1 MKAKVDLKIFFI
13 LLLYILTQKVEIF
26 TITFIFIIL
35 HEIGHIVSGIL
46 LGLKINKLE
55 LNIAGIS
62 LEFKNYGKERK
73 INNIIIDLAG
83 PIINLI
89 SAIIGIL
96 IKEEIIIYVNAML
109 FIINMLPIHPLDG
122 GRILKN
128 ILLYKNSYKQ
138 TIKIIETIS
147 KYTLIILSIFA
158 SILILS
164 FKNISIFILIIY
176 LWGIYIKERHKNK
189 IIKRVYQTI
198 ENNT

>member
-1 MKAKVDLKIFFI
+1 MKAKVDFKIFFI
-13 LLLYILTQKVEIF
+13 LLLYIVTQKVDIF
-26 TITFIFIIL
+26 AITFVFIIL
-35 HEIGHIVSGIL
+35 HEIGHIISGIL

-83 PIINLI
+83 PVINLL
-89 SAIIGIL
+89 SAIIGLWIQS
-96 IKEEIIIYVNAML
+96 EIIIYVNAML
-109 FIINMLPIHPLDG
+109 FIINMLPIYPLDG

-128 ILLYKNSYKQ
+128 ILLYKNTYKQ
-138 TIKIIETIS
+138 TIKMIETIS

-164 FKNISIFILIIY
+164 FKNISIFVLIIY

>member
-13 LLLYILTQKVEIF
+13 LLLYILTQKIEIF

-35 HEIGHIVSGIL
+35 HEIGHIVSGLL
-46 LGLKINKLE
+46 LGLKIKKLE

-83 PIINLI
+83 PVINLL
-89 SAIIGIL
+89 SAIIGIFV
-96 IKEEIIIYVNAML
+96 KSEVVVYVNAML
-109 FIINMLPIHPLDG
+109 FIINMLPIYPLDG

-128 ILLYKNSYKQ
+128 ILLYKNTYKQ

-147 KYTLIILSIFA
+147 KYTLIILTIFA

>member
-1 MKAKVDLKIFFI
+1 VKAKVDFKIFFI
-13 LLLYILTQKVEIF
+13 LLLYILTQKVDIF
-26 TITFIFIIL
+26 AITFVFIIL
-35 HEIGHIVSGIL
+35 HEIGHIISGIL

-83 PIINLI
+83 PVINLL
-89 SAIIGIL
+89 SAIIGLWIQS
-96 IKEEIIIYVNAML
+96 EIIIYVNAML
-109 FIINMLPIHPLDG
+109 FIINMLPIYPLDG

-128 ILLYKNSYKQ
+128 ILLYKNTYKQ
-138 TIKIIETIS
+138 TIKMIETIS

-164 FKNISIFILIIY
+164 FKNISIFVLIIY

>member
-1 MKAKVDLKIFFI
+1 MKAKVDFKIFFI
-13 LLLYILTQKVEIF
+13 LLLYIVTQKVDIF
-26 TITFIFIIL
+26 ALTFVFIIL
-35 HEIGHIVSGIL
+35 HEIGHIISGIL

-83 PIINLI
+83 PVINLL
-89 SAIIGIL
+89 SAIIGLWIQS
-96 IKEEIIIYVNAML
+96 EIIIYVNAML
-109 FIINMLPIHPLDG
+109 FIINMLPIYPLDG

-128 ILLYKNSYKQ
+128 ILLYKNTYKQ
-138 TIKIIETIS
+138 TIKMIETIA

-164 FKNISIFILIIY
+164 FKNISIFVLIIY

>member
-13 LLLYILTQKVEIF
+13 LLLYILTQKIEIF

-46 LGLKINKLE
+46 LGLKINKLQ

-83 PIINLI
+83 PLINLI
-89 SAIIGIL
+89 SAIIGIF
-96 IKEEIIIYVNAML
+96 IKLEIIIYVNAML
-109 FIINMLPIHPLDG
+109 FIINMLPIYPLDG
-122 GRILKN
+122 GRILKT
-128 ILLYKNSYKQ
+128 IFIYKTTYKEAMK
-138 TIKIIETIS
+138 KIESIS

-164 FKNISIFILIIY
+164 FKNISIFILVIY
-176 LWGIYIKERHKNK
+176 LWGIYIKERHKNQL
-189 IIKRVYQTI
+189 IKRVYQTI

>member
-1 MKAKVDLKIFFI
+1 LKAKVDLKIFFI
-13 LLLYILTQKVEIF
+13 LLLYTLTQKVEIF

-46 LGLKINKLE
+46 LGLKINKLQ

-83 PIINLI
+83 PLINLI
-89 SAIIGIL
+89 SAIIGIF
-96 IKEEIIIYVNAML
+96 IKLEIIIYVNAML
-109 FIINMLPIHPLDG
+109 FIINMLPIYPLDG

-128 ILLYKNSYKQ
+128 ILLYKNTYKQ
-138 TIKIIETIS
+138 TIKTMETIS

-164 FKNISIFILIIY
+164 FKNISIFILVIY
-176 LWGIYIKERHKNK
+176 LWGIYIKERHKNQL
-189 IIKRVYQTI
+189 IKRVYQTI

>member
-1 MKAKVDLKIFFI
+1 MKAKVDFKIFFI
-13 LLLYILTQKVEIF
+13 LLLYIVTQKVDIF
-26 TITFIFIIL
+26 AITFVFIIL
-35 HEIGHIVSGIL
+35 HEIGHIISGIL

-83 PIINLI
+83 PVINLL
-89 SAIIGIL
+89 SAIIGLWIQS
-96 IKEEIIIYVNAML
+96 EIIIYVNAML
-109 FIINMLPIHPLDG
+109 FIINMLPIYPLDG

-128 ILLYKNSYKQ
+128 ILLYKNTYKQ
-138 TIKIIETIS
+138 TIKMIETIA

-164 FKNISIFILIIY
+164 FKNISIFVLIIY
-176 LWGIYIKERHKNK
+176 LWGIYISHQHLALNL
-189 IIKRVYQTI
+189 
-198 ENNT
+198 

>member
-1 MKAKVDLKIFFI
+1 MKAKVDFKIFFI
-13 LLLYILTQKVEIF
+13 LLLYIVTQKVDIF
-26 TITFIFIIL
+26 ALTFVFIIL
-35 HEIGHIVSGIL
+35 HEIGHIISGIL

-83 PIINLI
+83 PVINLL
-89 SAIIGIL
+89 SAIIGLWIQS
-96 IKEEIIIYVNAML
+96 EIIIYVNAML
-109 FIINMLPIHPLDG
+109 FIINMLPIYPLDG

-128 ILLYKNSYKQ
+128 ILLYKNTYKQ
-138 TIKIIETIS
+138 TIKMIETIA
-147 KYTLIILSIFA
+147 KYTLIILIIFA

-164 FKNISIFILIIY
+164 FKNISIFVLIIY

>member
-13 LLLYILTQKVEIF
+13 LLLYTLTQKVEIF

-46 LGLKINKLE
+46 LGLKINKLQ

-83 PIINLI
+83 PLINLI
-89 SAIIGIL
+89 SAIIGIF
-96 IKEEIIIYVNAML
+96 IKLEIIIYVNAML
-109 FIINMLPIHPLDG
+109 FIINMLPIYPLDG

-128 ILLYKNSYKQ
+128 IL
-138 TIKIIETIS
+138 I
-147 KYTLIILSIFA
+147 
-158 SILILS
+158 
-164 FKNISIFILIIY
+164 
-176 LWGIYIKERHKNK
+176 
-189 IIKRVYQTI
+189 
-198 ENNT
+198 

>member
-13 LLLYILTQKVEIF
+13 LLLYTLTQKVEIF

-46 LGLKINKLE
+46 LGLKINKLQ

-83 PIINLI
+83 PLINLI
-89 SAIIGIL
+89 SAIIGIF
-96 IKEEIIIYVNAML
+96 IKLEIIIYVNAML
-109 FIINMLPIHPLDG
+109 FIINMLPIYPLDG

-128 ILLYKNSYKQ
+128 ILLYKNTYKQ
-138 TIKIIETIS
+138 TIKTMETIS
-147 KYTLIILSIFA
+147 KYTLIILS
-158 SILILS
+158 
-164 FKNISIFILIIY
+164 FKNISIFILVIY
-176 LWGIYIKERHKNK
+176 LWGIYIKERHKNQL
-189 IIKRVYQTI
+189 IKRVYQTI

>member
-13 LLLYILTQKVEIF
+13 LLLYTLTQKVEIF

-46 LGLKINKLE
+46 LGLKINKLQ

-83 PIINLI
+83 PLINLI
-89 SAIIGIL
+89 SAIIGIF
-96 IKEEIIIYVNAML
+96 IKLEIIIYVNAML
-109 FIINMLPIHPLDG
+109 FIINMLPIYPLDG

-128 ILLYKNSYKQ
+128 ILLYKNTYKQ
-138 TIKIIETIS
+138 TIKTI
-147 KYTLIILSIFA
+147 KT
-158 SILILS
+158 
-164 FKNISIFILIIY
+164 KTNNI
-176 LWGIYIKERHKNK
+176 
-189 IIKRVYQTI
+189 
-198 ENNT
+198 

>member
-13 LLLYILTQKVEIF
+13 LLLYTLTQKVEIF

-46 LGLKINKLE
+46 LGLKINKLQ

-83 PIINLI
+83 PLINLI
-89 SAIIGIL
+89 SAIIGIF
-96 IKEEIIIYVNAML
+96 IKLEIIIYVNAML
-109 FIINMLPIHPLDG
+109 FIINMLPIYPLDG
-122 GRILKN
+122 GRVLKN
-128 ILLYKNSYKQ
+128 ILLYKNTYKQ
-138 TIKIIETIS
+138 TIKTMETIS

-164 FKNISIFILIIY
+164 FKNISIFILVIY
-176 LWGIYIKERHKNK
+176 LWGIYIKERHKNQL
-189 IIKRVYQTI
+189 IKRVYQTI

>member
-13 LLLYILTQKVEIF
+13 LLLYTLTQKVEIF

-46 LGLKINKLE
+46 LGLKINKLQ

-83 PIINLI
+83 PLINLI
-89 SAIIGIL
+89 SAIIGIF
-96 IKEEIIIYVNAML
+96 IKLEIIIYVNAML
-109 FIINMLPIHPLDG
+109 FIINMLPIYPLDG

-128 ILLYKNSYKQ
+128 ILLYKNTYKQ
-138 TIKIIETIS
+138 TIKTMETIS

-164 FKNISIFILIIY
+164 FKNISIFILVIY
-176 LWGIYIKERHKNK
+176 LWGIYIKERHKNQL
-189 IIKRVYQTI
+189 IKRVYQDRKSVV
-198 ENNT
+198 